1 VYFLI
6 PLFVQFCYKGLISA
20 KPMEIKS
27 DLVYVADDHIMVAQ
41 GFTSLLQQLGYANVR
56 IFTNGEEVVKA
67 CNNKIPA
74 WIFLDIYMPE
84 GDGISTLKKLRANGY
99 TMPILMLSMTADK
112 KYVDTSME
120 LGANAYLHKSCDVQ
134 EISKAFTAIENNNKY
149 ISSAVNYINT
159 STIKVN
165 INSEFYLK
173 EALTKR
179 EEEVLSRYCDGLT
192 TEEIAKLLFLSFAT
206 VDTHKKKIMQKFGVS
221 TLSKL
226 VAVAIK
232 NYFV

>member
-1 VYFLI
+1 
-6 PLFVQFCYKGLISA
+6 
-20 KPMEIKS
+20 MEIKN
-27 DLVYVADDHIMVAQ
+27 DLVYIADDHIMVAQ
-41 GFTSLLQQLGYANVR
+41 GISSLLQQLGYSKIR
-56 IFTNGEEVVKA
+56 IFTSGEEVLKA
-67 CNNKIPA
+67 CLSKVPS

-84 GDGISTLKKLRANGY
+84 GDGISTLQKLRSLGY
-99 TMPILMLSMTADK
+99 KMPILILSMTADK

-120 LGANAYLHKSCDVQ
+120 QGANAYLHKSCDAI
-134 EISKAFTAIENNNKY
+134 EIGKAITAIEQGKKY
-149 ISSAVNYINT
+149 ISATVNYVNT
-159 STIKVN
+159 STIKVS
-165 INSEFYLK
+165 INSEYYLK

-179 EEEVLSRYCDGLT
+179 EVEILGKYCDGLS
-192 TEEIAKLLFLSFAT
+192 TEEIAQLLFLSAAT

>member
-1 VYFLI
+1 MELKPDLI
-6 PLFVQFCYKGLISA
+6 YI
-20 KPMEIKS
+20 
-27 DLVYVADDHIMVAQ
+27 ADDHIMVAQ
-41 GFTSLLQQLGYANVR
+41 GISSLLQQLGYTNIR
-56 IFTNGEEVVKA
+56 IFTNGEEVLKA
-67 CNNKIPA
+67 CNSKTPSLV
-74 WIFLDIYMPE
+74 FLDIYMPE
-84 GDGISTLKKLRANGY
+84 GDGISTLQKLRAGGY
-99 TMPILMLSMTADK
+99 QMPILILSMTAEK

-120 LGANAYLHKSCDVQ
+120 EGANAYLHKSCDVQ
-134 EISKAFTAIENNNKY
+134 EISKAITAIENNNKY

-159 STIKVN
+159 STIKVS
-165 INSEFYLK
+165 INSEYYLK

-179 EEEVLSRYCDGLT
+179 EVEILGKYCDGLT
-192 TEEIAKLLFLSFAT
+192 TEEIAQQLFLSAAT

>member
-1 VYFLI
+1 
-6 PLFVQFCYKGLISA
+6 
-20 KPMEIKS
+20 MEIKN
-27 DLVYVADDHIMVAQ
+27 DLVYIADDHIMVAQ
-41 GFTSLLQQLGYANVR
+41 GISSLLQQLGYSNIR
-56 IFTNGEEVVKA
+56 IFTSGEEVLKA
-67 CNNKIPA
+67 CLSKVPS

-84 GDGISTLKKLRANGY
+84 GDGISTLQKLRSLGY
-99 TMPILMLSMTADK
+99 KMPILILSMTADK

-120 LGANAYLHKSCDVQ
+120 QGANAYLHKSCDAI
-134 EISKAFTAIENNNKY
+134 EIGKAITAIEQGKKY
-149 ISSAVNYINT
+149 ISATVNYVNT
-159 STIKVN
+159 STIKVS
-165 INSEFYLK
+165 INSEYYLK

-179 EEEVLSRYCDGLT
+179 EVEILGKYCDGLS
-192 TEEIAKLLFLSFAT
+192 TEEIAQLLFLSAAT

>member
-1 VYFLI
+1 
-6 PLFVQFCYKGLISA
+6 
-20 KPMEIKS
+20 MEIKN
-27 DLVYVADDHIMVAQ
+27 DLVYIADDHIMVAQ
-41 GFTSLLQQLGYANVR
+41 GISSLLQQLGYSKIR
-56 IFTNGEEVVKA
+56 IFTSGEEVLKA
-67 CNNKIPA
+67 CLSKVPS

-84 GDGISTLKKLRANGY
+84 GDGISTLQKLRSLGY
-99 TMPILMLSMTADK
+99 KMPVLILSMTADK

-120 LGANAYLHKSCDVQ
+120 QGANAYLHKSCDAI
-134 EISKAFTAIENNNKY
+134 EIGKAITAIEQGKKY
-149 ISSAVNYINT
+149 ISATVNYVNT
-159 STIKVN
+159 STIKVS
-165 INSEFYLK
+165 INSEYYLK

-179 EEEVLSRYCDGLT
+179 EVEILGKYCDGLS
-192 TEEIAKLLFLSFAT
+192 TEEIAQLLFLSAAT

>member
-1 VYFLI
+1 MELKNDLI
-6 PLFVQFCYKGLISA
+6 YI
-20 KPMEIKS
+20 
-27 DLVYVADDHIMVAQ
+27 ADDHIMVAQ
-41 GFTSLLQQLGYANVR
+41 GISSLLQQLGYQNIR
-56 IFTNGEEVVKA
+56 IFTNGEEVIKA
-67 CNNKIPA
+67 CNAKIPS
-74 WIFLDIYMPE
+74 WIFLDVYMPE
-84 GDGISTLKKLRANGY
+84 GDGISTLKKLRANGHI
-99 TMPILMLSMTADK
+99 MPVLMLSMTADK

-120 LGANAYLHKSCDVQ
+120 QGANAYLHKSCDAL
-134 EISKAFTAIENNNKY
+134 EISKAITAIQNNHKY
-149 ISSAVNYINT
+149 ISDTVNYVNT
-159 STIKVN
+159 STIRVN

-179 EEEVLSRYCDGLT
+179 EVEILGKYCEGLSS
-192 TEEIAKLLFLSFAT
+192 EEIAGILFLSVST

>member
-1 VYFLI
+1 
-6 PLFVQFCYKGLISA
+6 
-20 KPMEIKS
+20 MEIKS
-27 DLVYVADDHIMVAQ
+27 DLIYLADDHIMVAQ
-41 GFTSLLQQLGYANVR
+41 GISSLLQQLGYSNIR
-56 IFTNGEEVVKA
+56 IFTNGNEVLKA
-67 CNNKIPA
+67 CNAKMPD

-84 GDGISTLKKLRANGY
+84 GDGISTLQQLRNKGC

-120 LGANAYLHKSCDVQ
+120 YGANAYLHKSCDAQ
-134 EISKAFTAIENNNKY
+134 EISDAFAAIANKNKY

-165 INSEFYLK
+165 INSEYYLK

-179 EEEVLSRYCDGLT
+179 EVEILSKYCDGLI
-192 TEEIAKLLFLSFAT
+192 TEEIAQELFLSAST
-206 VDTHKKKIMQKFGVS
+206 VDTHKKNIMHKFGVS

-226 VAVAIK
+226 VAIAIK
-232 NYFV
+232 KYFV

>member
-1 VYFLI
+1 
-6 PLFVQFCYKGLISA
+6 
-20 KPMEIKS
+20 MEIKS
-27 DLVYVADDHIMVAQ
+27 DLIYIADDHIIVAQ
-41 GFTSLLQQLGYANVR
+41 GISSLLQQLGYTNIR
-56 IFTNGEEVVKA
+56 IFTNGQEVVKA
-67 CNNKIPA
+67 CHAKTPC

-84 GDGISTLKKLRANGY
+84 GDGISTLQQIRNKGY
-99 TMPILMLSMTADK
+99 TMPIVMLSMTADK

-120 LGANAYLHKSCDVQ
+120 QGANAYLHKSCDAI
-134 EISKAFTAIENNNKY
+134 EISKAITAIENNNKY
-149 ISSAVNYINT
+149 ISAAVNYINT
-159 STIKVN
+159 SIIKVR

-179 EEEVLSRYCDGLT
+179 EVEILGKYCEGLT
-192 TEEIAKLLFLSFAT
+192 TEEIAQKLFLSFAT
-206 VDTHKKKIMQKFGVS
+206 VDTHKKNIMQKFGAS

>member
-1 VYFLI
+1 
-6 PLFVQFCYKGLISA
+6 
-20 KPMEIKS
+20 MEIKS
-27 DLVYVADDHIMVAQ
+27 HLIYIADDHIMVAQ
-41 GFTSLLQQLGYANVR
+41 GISSLLQQLGYSNIR
-56 IFTNGEEVVKA
+56 IFTNGDEVLKA
-67 CNNKIPA
+67 CNTKKPSFV
-74 WIFLDIYMPE
+74 FLDIYMPE
-84 GDGISTLKKLRANGY
+84 GDGITTLKKLRATGFD
-99 TMPILMLSMTADK
+99 MPVLMLSMTADK

-120 LGANAYLHKSCDVQ
+120 QGANAYLHKSCDAH
-134 EISKAFTAIENNNKY
+134 EIQKAISSIENKNKY
-149 ISSAVNYINT
+149 ISAALNYINT
-159 STIKVN
+159 STVKVT

-179 EEEVLSRYCDGLT
+179 EEEILTKYCDGLT
-192 TEEIAKLLFLSFAT
+192 TEEIAQQLFLSSAT

>member
-1 VYFLI
+1 
-6 PLFVQFCYKGLISA
+6 
-20 KPMEIKS
+20 MEIKS
-27 DLVYVADDHIMVAQ
+27 DLIYIADDHIMVAQ
-41 GFTSLLQQLGYANVR
+41 GISSLLQQLGYGNIR
-56 IFTNGEEVVKA
+56 IFTNGEEVLKA
-67 CNNKIPA
+67 CNAKTPA
-74 WIFLDIYMPE
+74 WVFLDVYMPE
-84 GDGISTLKKLRANGY
+84 GDGISTLKKLRSSGY
-99 TMPILMLSMTADK
+99 RMPVVMLSMTADK

-120 LGANAYLHKSCDVQ
+120 QGANAYLHKSCDAL
-134 EISKAFTAIENNNKY
+134 EINKAIAAIENKNKY
-149 ISSAVNYINT
+149 ISDAVNYINT
-159 STIKVN
+159 STVKVS

-179 EEEVLSRYCDGLT
+179 EEEVLGKYCDGFT
-192 TEEIAKLLFLSFAT
+192 TEEIAQQLYLSFAT

>member
-1 VYFLI
+1 
-6 PLFVQFCYKGLISA
+6 
-20 KPMEIKS
+20 MEIKN
-27 DLVYVADDHIMVAQ
+27 DLIYIADDHIMVAQ
-41 GFTSLLQQLGYANVR
+41 GISSLLQQLGYTNIR
-56 IFTNGEEVVKA
+56 IFTNGQEVLKA
-67 CNNKIPA
+67 CLAKVPS

-84 GDGISTLKKLRANGY
+84 GDGISTLQQLRKKGY
-99 TMPILMLSMTADK
+99 QMPVLMLSMTADK

-120 LGANAYLHKSCDVQ
+120 QGANAYLHKSCDAL

-149 ISSAVNYINT
+149 ISDAVNYINT
-159 STIKVN
+159 STIKVS
-165 INSEFYLK
+165 INSEYYLK

-179 EEEVLSRYCDGLT
+179 EVEVLSKYCDGLT
-192 TEEIAKLLFLSFAT
+192 TEEISQQLFLSAST
-206 VDTHKKKIMQKFGVS
+206 VDTHKKNIMQKFGVS

>member
-1 VYFLI
+1 
-6 PLFVQFCYKGLISA
+6 
-20 KPMEIKS
+20 MEIKS
-27 DLVYVADDHIMVAQ
+27 DLIYIADDHIMVAQ
-41 GFTSLLQQLGYANVR
+41 GISSLLQQLGYTNIR

-67 CNNKIPA
+67 CNAKIPA

-84 GDGISTLKKLRANGY
+84 GDGLSTLQKLRAKGY
-99 TMPILMLSMTADK
+99 SMPILMLSMTADK

-120 LGANAYLHKSCDVQ
+120 QGANAYLHKSCDAL
-134 EISKAFTAIENNNKY
+134 EISKAITAIENNNKY
-149 ISSAVNYINT
+149 ISAAVNYINT
-159 STIKVN
+159 STIKVS

-179 EEEVLSRYCDGLT
+179 EEEVLSKYCDGLT
-192 TEEIAKLLFLSFAT
+192 TEEIAQQLFLSFAT